1 MMNYRRNRLP
11 GGTYFFTVVTAN
23 RTPLFNNPAAV
34 QRLRTT
40 LRNVINRHP
49 FTIDAMVVLPDHIHC
64 LWTLP
69 ADDTNYSTRW
79 RLVKGGF
86 TKHFPQHSTGKP
98 GKPKSLWQKRYWE
111 HTIRDENDFNRHVDY
126 IHYNPVKHGYVA
138 RAVDWPYSSF
148 HRFVR
153 EGVLPVDWGIDEAEL
168 EGVGRE

>member
-1 MMNYRRNRLP
+1 MNYRRNRHP

-23 RTPLFNNPAAV
+23 RSPLFNNPAAI

-40 LRNVINRHP
+40 LRKVIHRHP

-64 LWTLP
+64 IWTMP
-69 ADDTNYSTRW
+69 ANDTNYSTRW
-79 RLVKGGF
+79 RLIKAGF
-86 TKHFPQHSTGKP
+86 TKDIRQHSQDKAGVS
-98 GKPKSLWQKRYWE
+98 KSLWQKRYWE

-153 EGVLPVDWGIDEAEL
+153 DGILPVDWGINEMEL
-168 EGVGRE
+168 EGVGSE